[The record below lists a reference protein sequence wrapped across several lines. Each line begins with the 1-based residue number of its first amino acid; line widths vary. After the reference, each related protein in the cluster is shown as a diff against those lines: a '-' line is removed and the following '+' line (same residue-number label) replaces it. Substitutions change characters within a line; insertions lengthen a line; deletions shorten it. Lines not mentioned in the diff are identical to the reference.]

1 MMEENLI
8 VIRDPKTFDFDFDWL
23 KDIDENF
30 KNEIEYIIKSSES
43 LAGNKL
49 KNKIEQL
56 LSKYKRGR
64 IFMNREN
71 SKVNGPHK
79 FVLNL
84 S

>member
-1 MMEENLI
+1 MEENLI
-8 VIRDPKTFDFDFDWL
+8 VIRDPKTFDFDWL

-30 KNEIEYIIKSSES
+30 KHEIEYIIKSSES

>member
-1 MMEENLI
+1 MEENMI
-8 VIRDPKTFDFDFDWL
+8 VIRDPKTFDSDFDWL
-23 KDIDENF
+23 KDNGENF
-30 KNEIEYIIKSSES
+30 KHEIEYIIKSSES

-71 SKVNGPHK
+71 SKVNGSQK